1 MDNKL
6 FRRISILR
14 LKKLAGEQF
23 IYYISVLTGI
33 LVGLAV
39 VVIKRGVEFV
49 QILLAKL
56 SEHTFSD
63 YLYFFYPLIGIGLAV
78 LYVNYIVKREI
89 GHGIPAVL
97 HSIAKESGII
107 PKHNIFSSI
116 ITSVLTV
123 GFGGSVGLEGPIV
136 VTGAAI
142 GSSVGQAFRLN
153 YRQITHMLA
162 FASAAALAAI
172 FKAPIAA
179 IVFAMEVIMIDLT
192 MVALIPLLL
201 ASVTGVITSYIFM
214 GRGAVYAIQNIEP
227 FAISELIWYALLGIF
242 AGFVSIYFTKLY
254 KYIHQLFSK
263 IDSWA
268 VRLLIG
274 GSILGLLVFL
284 FPTLFGEG
292 YEFINAA
299 LHGDL
304 SLMFDNTLYAAYSN
318 HIWVVMGLMLV
329 IILMKVVAT
338 SVTFGAGG
346 IGGIFA
352 PALFIGIYAGLLFA
366 KILNLTT
373 IDTVSETNFALVG
386 MAGLISGIL
395 QAPLTA
401 IFLIAEITT
410 GYQLFVP
417 LMITST
423 LSYVTTRLFIKNSVY
438 TYELA
443 ARGELMTHHKDKSV
457 MQMMCVGKLLE
468 KDFKTIS
475 PEATLGD
482 LVDLVSKS
490 KRNIFPV
497 IDEESVFYGLVTLDV
512 IRTVMFKPELYNEVK
527 VEDIMFTPLA
537 TVQPDE
543 SMEEVANKFNRTG
556 NFTMPVLQ
564 GDKYL
569 GFVSRANVY
578 SAYRKLLKDF
588 SDD

>member
-1 MDNKL
+1 MNNKL

-14 LKKLAGEQF
+14 LKKLSGEQF
-23 IYYISVLTGI
+23 IYYVSILTGI
-33 LVGLAV
+33 LVGIAV
-39 VVIKRGVEFV
+39 VIIKRGVELV
-49 QILLAKL
+49 QLLLVKL
-56 SEHTFSD
+56 SEYTYSD
-63 YLYFFYPLIGIGLAV
+63 FLYFFYPLIGIGLAV
-78 LYVNYIVKREI
+78 LYVNYIVKRQV

-97 HSIAKESGII
+97 HSIARESGII

-142 GSSVGQAFRLN
+142 GSTVGQAFRLN

-179 IVFAMEVIMIDLT
+179 VVFAIEVIMIDLT
-192 MVALIPLLL
+192 MAALVPLLL

-227 FAISELIWYALLGIF
+227 FAISDLVWYALLGIF
-242 AGFVSIYFTKLY
+242 AGFVSIYFTKVY
-254 KYIHQLFSK
+254 IYIHELFSK
-263 IDSWA
+263 VNSWA
-268 VRLLIG
+268 VRLLVG
-274 GSILGLLVFL
+274 GVIMGLLVYL

-304 SLMFDNTLYAAYSN
+304 SLMFKNTLYSDYSN
-318 HIWVVMGLMLV
+318 EIWVVLGLLLV
-329 IILMKVVAT
+329 IMLMKVVAT
-338 SVTFGAGG
+338 AVTFGAGG

-352 PALFIGIYAGLLFA
+352 PALFIGVYAGLLFA
-366 KILNLTT
+366 KMLNLTT
-373 IDTVSETNFALVG
+373 VFTVSETNFALVG

-423 LSYVTTRLFIKNSVY
+423 LSYVTTRMFIKNSVY

-443 ARGELMTHHKDKSV
+443 AKGELMTHHKDKAV
-457 MQMMCVGKLLE
+457 MQMMHVGNLIE
-468 KDFKTIS
+468 RDFKIIG
-475 PEATLGD
+475 PEDSLGD
-482 LVDLVSKS
+482 LVNVVSQS
-490 KRNIFPV
+490 RRNIFPV
-497 IDEESVFYGLVTLDV
+497 VDQENVFYGLVTLDV
-512 IRTVMFKPELYNEVK
+512 IRSYMFKPELYDQVK
-527 VEDIMFTPLA
+527 VADIMFTPLA
-537 TVQPDE
+537 TVEPAE
-543 SMEEVANKFNRTG
+543 SMEVVADKFNKTG
-556 NFTMPVLQ
+556 NFTMPVLL